1 MQKSNIIYRINYIL
15 LTLLFLLGALFFRQP
30 FVAILLIL
38 MLILPIISIYL
49 THVLANKMSTSFTLK
64 TASVNVNNNIVIRF
78 GIKNQTIFPFLN
90 CEIVFYAKNLFY
102 DNDTRHI
109 LSLSAR
115 PRKTNSCDITFPTS
129 HVGMCEI
136 SFTEFCVT
144 DPLHL
149 YTVVKKCS
157 QSMQIPVM
165 PKEVIKEFPLFP
177 SAFPD
182 NEDDEYVNAFGQPSR
197 NIKEVRDYR
206 PGDRLVNIHWKMTA
220 KKDSLLVKEFE
231 QSAPRSM
238 LLLPEFSEGKLD
250 DTLSTLYSYMKY
262 LIKNNEIFKVCL
274 YNSTVKDFELKTVS
288 NLDEAY
294 DTLLSAFFYPK
305 YKATEMALYA
315 FKNLYGSDTPALR
328 IHGEEIAEK

>member
-1 MQKSNIIYRINYIL
+1 
-15 LTLLFLLGALFFRQP
+15 
-30 FVAILLIL
+30 
-38 MLILPIISIYL
+38 
-49 THVLANKMSTSFTLK
+49 
-64 TASVNVNNNIVIRF
+64 
-78 GIKNQTIFPFLN
+78 
-90 CEIVFYAKNLFY
+90 
-102 DNDTRHI
+102 
-109 LSLSAR
+109 
-115 PRKTNSCDITFPTS
+115 
-129 HVGMCEI
+129 
-136 SFTEFCVT
+136 
-144 DPLHL
+144 
-149 YTVVKKCS
+149 
-157 QSMQIPVM
+157 MQIPVM

-197 NIKEVRDYR
+197 TIKEVRDYR

-328 IHGEEIAEK
+328 IHGEEITEK